1 MLTTE
6 PVDCAFPDTDLL
18 TRHARVEE
26 DGILTGHKASDVI
39 TFCERKEIYRKLRAA
54 VHEQFKPATV
64 YQHILADRIA
74 ECIWRAERYA
84 SFETTA
90 LNLQIQREWDHTTQL
105 VPKASSGVHDWQGW
119 HTMDPFQRKSLLEA
133 LKLEDRYWRR
143 HRMLCAELRLV
154 QRTSPIQQVQ

>member
-1 MLTTE
+1 MITTE

-18 TRHARVEE
+18 TRHAQVEE
-26 DGILTGHKASDVI
+26 DGILTGARASDVT
-39 TFCERKEIYRKLRAA
+39 TFCERKGIYKKLRAA
-54 VHEQFKPATV
+54 VHEHFKPATT

-90 LNLQIQREWDHTTQL
+90 LNLQIQRQWDNTTQL
-105 VPKASSGVHDWQGW
+105 VPKASIGVHDWQGF
-119 HTMDPFQRKSLLEA
+119 HTMDPTQRKSLLEA
-133 LKLEDRYWRR
+133 LRLEDRYWRR
-143 HRMLCAELRLV
+143 HRALSAELRLI